1 MQLVKRVPLRELRAM
16 DRDLERLWEDDWGE
30 LPTIADNST
39 VDVYEENTNL
49 IAKTNLP
56 NFRKPDIKVKIDGK
70 TLEIIA
76 EHKEQEEDKTQRR
89 YFFRETSNRDVRRV
103 SLPEAIRADD
113 VVANFK
119 NGTLKVTMPKLTA
132 KLVKAVEIK

>member
-30 LPTIADNST
+30 LPTIAESST
-39 VDVYEENTNL
+39 IDVYEENGNL

-56 NFRKPDIKVKIDGK
+56 NFRRPDIKVKIDGK
-70 TLEIIA
+70 TLEITA

-89 YFFRETSNRDVRRV
+89 YFFRESSNRDVRRV
-103 SLPEAIRADD
+103 SLPEAIRAED

-119 NGTLKVTMPKLTA
+119 NGTLKVTMPKLTS
-132 KLVKAVEIK
+132 KLVKAVEVK